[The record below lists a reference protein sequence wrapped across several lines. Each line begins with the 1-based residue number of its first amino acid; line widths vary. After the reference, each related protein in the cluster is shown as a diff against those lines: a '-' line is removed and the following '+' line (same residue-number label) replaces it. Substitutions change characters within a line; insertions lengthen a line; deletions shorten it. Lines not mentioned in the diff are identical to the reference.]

1 MLSVTFVCFVFW
13 TYENSISILCK
24 QTTTPSVIELL
35 VLSRFIFPRRL
46 FYSPSHEYI
55 HTHTLTYL
63 HSYTQPLRDFLDF
76 LLFCFT
82 SVFFYYFWFKIDK
95 YRPSFNNINSKIRRE
110 TKVTAKISKNK
121 TNNKQPQL
129 HTHFQKGDNKS
140 ETNKKE
146 VEIEGS
152 MRENKQLQQQD
163 L

>member
-1 MLSVTFVCFVFW
+1 M
-13 TYENSISILCK
+13 
-24 QTTTPSVIELL
+24 
-35 VLSRFIFPRRL
+35 VLSRFIFPHRL

-110 TKVTAKISKNK
+110 TKLTAKISKNK

-129 HTHFQKGDNKS
+129 HTHFQKVITKAKQTKKKLKLKVQC
-140 ETNKKE
+140 ERTNNCNNR
-146 VEIEGS
+146 IC
-152 MRENKQLQQQD
+152 KQHTQKTHTHTHVKTTESKQTKIS
-163 L
+163 